1 MNWKTEKARFD
12 SRKGREIFLHSVF
25 TGSGVPLASYPEA
38 AGALSPMVKRA
49 GLEADHW
56 LPFSGEVKNEWSCTS
71 SLLYVYT
78 SWCFIKLKAT
88 AFPKKM

>member
-49 GLEADHW
+49 GLEADH
-56 LPFSGEVKNEWSCTS
+56 
-71 SLLYVYT
+71 
-78 SWCFIKLKAT
+78 
-88 AFPKKM
+88 